1 MEVCYDGTWQL
12 LLLVLFAVLGA
23 VSALRMAASAVM
35 HEPKQGALRLNWR
48 ERIMGERSAPRQLRN
63 PDLYYNKNSDK
74 YHIEPSCRRLQAWE
88 NNLPARRLEYCELCG
103 GDYMLVATRKPKVS

>member
-1 MEVCYDGTWQL
+1 MEYCYDVTWH
-12 LLLVLFAVLGA
+12 LVLVALLAVVGA
-23 VSALRMAASAVM
+23 ISTLRMAASAVM
-35 HEPKQGALRLNWR
+35 HEPKAGALRLMR
-48 ERIMGERSAPRQLRN
+48 GGRMMGERSAPRQLRN

-74 YHIEPSCRRLQAWE
+74 YRIEPSCRRLQAWE